1 MSKDN
6 DKDKSAKDFLY
17 AGVDP
22 EVASNFF
29 ENDILSD
36 IQTRAMPRDERPT
49 IGDSILN
56 YGYEAYKKNVLNP
69 AIDSVSP
76 FKFPEEGLQEID
88 YQGVLDYVKNIR
100 LKEADEVSPYS
111 FATTF
116 GAKVLSNKA
125 KDIDARNARMNAKI
139 EEGIDYGQQ
148 IRVPIIDSLKQS
160 YREGSFR
167 PITDALTKNSG
178 APLGNRPYGM
188 SDVLMVGAF
197 KLKDLLAPEVL
208 STTEASGFI
217 EDSLE
222 LQGKL
227 GFADTE
233 EEYMKA
239 LRAHVT
245 KKNGSFDREIK
256 VTKDD
261 EAGIFEPK
269 YYVQIEK
276 DDGTFTKASN
286 PLQTTYDFMARASGQ
301 LGFDIAA
308 GSVDMLAASQSA
320 RVAQGATKALVGKI
334 PIVGQIVPKLMGAA
348 AFMYVAYSSGVAY
361 EEVRNKYLKKYLG
374 LTDEEADVFESI
386 ARVGT
391 APIRGDLTDEE
402 ILSARVTAGA
412 NVFGSVIDKVIQAGT
427 SLRTLR
433 EGGLDDVD
441 AATLEKLQSDLA
453 GMQENI
459 AIGQNRKFPLIGKG
473 SMENPYISGN
483 YNMDVYPQMVIAQQ
497 KKELTKPGGE
507 LDLGVDLGTFL
518 LHQYFPSPII
528 NRFAMFT
535 SQTNPIIPGAM
546 KLLSRKLVN
555 YSKQFL
561 KQELI
566 SFDDYRQFKDVY
578 KQLDSVYRTMSKESK
593 NSFDRMAKKLG
604 ALDETFAMLRA
615 YDAKLKYD
623 AVFDAIGDASYDLT
637 GIRTKLIKTMFEGEG
652 QIPKSGPELKDYL
665 LSFDDPMKDIKI
677 SKKNIFT
684 SEGSYTLNQI
694 RDDILQLGGVTGT
707 GDAAKRTLTVN
718 QMRAATEQ
726 FKEKY
731 ADFLPKDSELFKM
744 SNVQTPAE
752 LLHQYAVL
760 LGRVAY
766 KKYADVG
773 VREGNKVLFDQ
784 AISMRNDILDL
795 LSNPI
800 VGKADGVKAED
811 VGQIKTLMGE
821 ANDFYK
827 ETLRLRGKI
836 EEGQTFQRQLI
847 ANLKAGDASDLLNRL
862 LTSPTRGYGLQTFRN
877 VDEQV
882 KYLNKKLFDVGP
894 KLKVRVDG
902 KEFEGAT
909 LKAGSLDELL
919 GQNGLNRLRTKLAKF
934 NIQEDMFDDVTGGL
948 SRTYEDLQQDFA
960 AQLYIKLAN
969 QTGVFPGRKKDDVG
983 VSELLESLDDDQLSL
998 LGIDNTTK
1006 NYFIDTSNDL
1016 ASIFDNSFIQ
1026 QTREISAKGRLF
1038 DVVKDV
1044 FDKGDMDTGLSRLL
1058 LDKKFRT
1065 PDGKDIPLN
1074 ESVMIKD
1081 NPFEQAQ
1088 RKEMLRTAIL
1098 NWMFD
1103 PSKGGGNVF
1112 RRIDKNTPLADAGT
1126 EIIDAGKL
1134 DLLMERLQGSEIA
1147 KKILTERDF
1156 AILDVIRQV
1165 GFGLAGSATDAG
1177 TALSGAQIIGE
1188 LFTIDGRKLIGG
1200 LARIRAQK
1208 GIANFFTNEKVINL
1222 MTKMSDMPYKQ
1233 KGYYQQILF
1242 GYGALADMAAK
1253 IYQDNKVEE
1262 SQVEEETLEG
1272 EQPSFEQFEIGSLN
1286 EQTNRLLN

>member
-29 ENDILSD
+29 ENDILND

-69 AIDSVSP
+69 AIDSISP

-148 IRVPIIDSLKQS
+148 IHVPIIESLKKS
-160 YREGSFR
+160 YKEGSFR
-167 PITDALTKNSG
+167 PITEALTKSSG
-178 APLGNRPYGM
+178 APLGDRPYGLN
-188 SDVLMVGAF
+188 DVLMVGAF

-245 KKNGSFDREIK
+245 KKNGGFDREIK

-261 EAGIFEPK
+261 EAGVFEPK
-269 YYVQIEK
+269 YYIQIEK

-320 RVAQGATKALVGKI
+320 RLAQFTTRAVVGKI

-374 LTDEEADVFESI
+374 LTDEEADVFESMI
-386 ARVGT
+386 KVGT
-391 APIRGDLTDEE
+391 APVRGDLTDEE
-402 ILSARVTAGA
+402 IFSARVTAGA

-459 AIGQNRKFPLIGKG
+459 AIGQSRKLPFIGKG
-473 SMENPYISGN
+473 STENPYISGN
-483 YNMDVYPQMVIAQQ
+483 YNMDVYPQMVIASQ

-518 LHQYFPSPII
+518 LHQYFPSPIV

-578 KQLDSVYRTMSKESK
+578 KQLDSVYRTMSKEGK

-623 AVFDAIGDASYDLT
+623 AVFDAIGNASYDLT

-652 QIPKSGPELKDYL
+652 QIPKSGMELKDTPL
-665 LSFDDPMKDIKI
+665 KDIKA
-677 SKKNIFT
+677 SKKNIFK

-694 RDDILQLGGVTGT
+694 RDDLLELGGVTGKGT
-707 GDAAKRTLTVN
+707 TRKRTLTVN

-731 ADFLPKDSELFKM
+731 VDFLPKDSELFKM

-752 LLHQYAVL
+752 LLHQYAIL

-836 EEGQTFQRQLI
+836 EEGQTFQRELI
-847 ANLKAGDASDLLNRL
+847 SALKRGDSSILLNKL
-862 LTSPTRGYGLQTFRN
+862 LTTPTRGFGVEQLRN
-877 VDEQV
+877 IDAQV
-882 KYLNKKLFDVGP
+882 KYLNKKLFDAGP
-894 KLKVRVDG
+894 KLKIRVDG

-909 LKAGSLDELL
+909 LQAGSLDELL
-919 GQNGLNRLRTKLAKF
+919 GQSGLNRLRTKLAKF
-934 NIQEDMFDDVTGGL
+934 NIQEDMFDDVTGNL
-948 SRTYEDLQQDFA
+948 SKTYQDLQLDFS
-960 AQLYIKLAN
+960 AQLYLKLAN

-983 VSELLESLDDDQLSL
+983 ISEFLESLDDDQLSL

-1016 ASIFDNSFIQ
+1016 ASIFDNTFVNQ
-1026 QTREISAKGRLF
+1026 VREISAKGRLF

-1058 LDKKFRT
+1058 LDKEFRT
-1065 PDGKDIPLN
+1065 ADGKTIPLN

-1103 PSKGGGNVF
+1103 PREGGGNVF
-1112 RRIDKNTPLADAGT
+1112 KRINKNTPLADAGT

-1134 DLLMERLQGSEIA
+1134 DLLMERLQGSEMA

-1208 GIANFFTNEKVINL
+1208 GIANFFTNEKVIKL
-1222 MTKMSDMPYKQ
+1222 MTRMSDVPYKQ

-1242 GYGALADMAAK
+1242 GYGALSDMAAK

-1262 SQVEEETLEG
+1262 SQVEEDTLEG
-1272 EQPSFEQFEIGSLN
+1272 TQPSFEQFEMGSLN

>member
-36 IQTRAMPRDERPT
+36 IQTRTMPRDERPT

-69 AIDSVSP
+69 AIDSISP

-88 YQGVLDYVKNIR
+88 YQGVLDYVKNIK

-148 IRVPIIDSLKQS
+148 IHVPIIDALKKS
-160 YREGSFR
+160 YKEGSFR
-167 PITDALTKNSG
+167 PFTNALTKSSG

-208 STTEASGFI
+208 SATEASSFI
-217 EDSLE
+217 EDSLV

-245 KKNGSFDREIK
+245 KKNGGFDREIK
-256 VTKDD
+256 ITKDD
-261 EAGIFEPK
+261 EAGVFEPK

-374 LTDEEADVFESI
+374 LTDEEADVFESMI
-386 ARVGT
+386 KVGT
-391 APIRGDLTDEE
+391 APVRGDLSDEE

-412 NVFGSVIDKVIQAGT
+412 NVFGTVIDKVIQAGT

-441 AATLEKLQSDLA
+441 DATLEKLQADLA

-459 AIGQNRKFPLIGKG
+459 AIGQSRKIPFIGKG
-473 SMENPYISGN
+473 NTENPYISGN
-483 YNMDVYPQMVIAQQ
+483 YNMDVYPQMVIASQ

-518 LHQYFPSPII
+518 LHQYTPSPIL

-578 KQLDSVYRTMSKESK
+578 KQLDSVYRTMSKEGK

-615 YDAKLKYD
+615 YDAKLKYNV
-623 AVFDAIGDASYDLT
+623 VFDAIGNASYDLT
-637 GIRTKLIKTMFEGEG
+637 GLRTKLIKTMFEGEG
-652 QIPKSGPELKDYL
+652 QIPKSGMELKDTPL
-665 LSFDDPMKDIKI
+665 KDIKA
-677 SKKNIFT
+677 SKKNIFK

-694 RDDILQLGGVTGT
+694 RDDLLELGGVTGKGT
-707 GDAAKRTLTVN
+707 TRKRTLTVN

-731 ADFLPKDSELFKM
+731 VDFLPKDSELFKM

-752 LLHQYAVL
+752 LLHQYAIL

-773 VREGNKVLFDQ
+773 VKEGNKVLFDQ

-836 EEGQTFQRQLI
+836 EEGQTFQRELI
-847 ANLKAGDASDLLNRL
+847 SALKRGDSSILLNKL
-862 LTSPTRGYGLQTFRN
+862 LTTPTRGFGVEQLRN
-877 VDEQV
+877 IDAQV
-882 KYLNKKLFDVGP
+882 KYLNKKLFDAGP

-909 LKAGSLDELL
+909 LEAGSLDDLL
-919 GQNGLNRLRTKLAKF
+919 GQNGLSRLRTKLSKF
-934 NIQEDMFDDVTGGL
+934 NIQEDMFDDVTGNL
-948 SRTYEDLQQDFA
+948 SNTYQDLQLDFS
-960 AQLYIKLAN
+960 AQLYLKLAN

-983 VSELLESLDDDQLSL
+983 ISEFLESLDDDQLSL

-1016 ASIFDNSFIQ
+1016 ASIFDNTFVNQ
-1026 QTREISAKGRLF
+1026 VREISAKGRLF

-1058 LDKKFRT
+1058 LDKEFRT
-1065 PDGKDIPLN
+1065 ADGKTIPLN

-1103 PSKGGGNVF
+1103 PRDGGGNVF
-1112 RRIDKNTPLADAGT
+1112 KRINKNTPLADAGT

-1134 DLLMERLQGSEIA
+1134 DLLMERLQGSEMA

-1222 MTKMSDMPYKQ
+1222 MTKMSDVPYKQ

-1242 GYGALADMAAK
+1242 GYGALSDMAAK

-1262 SQVEEETLEG
+1262 SEIEEDTLEG
-1272 EQPSFEQFEIGSLN
+1272 TQPSFEQFEIGSLN